1 MSHRSGDGFPERDP
15 NAAIYRP
22 VVFAD
27 DYKAI
32 GEAYKETPVP
42 GPFEAQALE
51 QRDYAADGEQRFIR
65 EQERREALS
74 RQAQSGYLAEPWRYG
89 MDGAITPQTADRI
102 AERAED
108 QRAFSGGL
116 PDAPGE
122 AGGRFQAKLRK

>member
-1 MSHRSGDGFPERDP
+1 MSHRQGDGYPERDP

-32 GEAYKETPVP
+32 GEAYAETPVP
-42 GPFEAQALE
+42 SPFENVALE
-51 QRDYAADGEQRFIR
+51 APNYARDGEQRFIR
-65 EQERREALS
+65 EQQRREELS
-74 RQAQSGYLAEPWRYG
+74 REAQSGYLADHWRYG
-89 MDGAITPQTADRI
+89 RDGAITPETADRM

-122 AGGRFQAKLRK
+122 AGGRFQAKLRR